1 MDGKMKKINNLS
13 VLGIGRLGLCFS
25 LNLEES
31 GYNVVGC
38 DINQKYVN
46 KINSKTFTST
56 EPGVNEMLKR
66 SNNFF
71 ATCDIKKTVEH
82 ANNIFVTVASYSE
95 PDGKYDVSQVEDVV
109 QSLVDLGQQKN
120 KKHLIIC
127 TNVNPGYTDTIYERL
142 KNYNWTVSFNPE
154 TIAQGT
160 IVKNQKYPDCI
171 YIGATRS

>member
-109 QSLVDLGQQKN
+109 Q
-120 KKHLIIC
+120 
-127 TNVNPGYTDTIYERL
+127 
-142 KNYNWTVSFNPE
+142 
-154 TIAQGT
+154 A
-160 IVKNQKYPDCI
+160 
-171 YIGATRS
+171 